1 MLEDAESTMASSL
14 GKEMRL
20 TNPSREQYRL
30 LYFLTDQIE
39 FIENIFLSVMDM
51 PNKAR
56 YIQFYRGE

>member
-30 LYFLTDQIE
+30 LGFLTDQIE

-51 PNKAR
+51 PNKAT

>member
-20 TNPSREQYRL
+20 TNPSREQYRF

-39 FIENIFLSVMDM
+39 FLVCHYVMDM

>member
-30 LYFLTDQIE
+30 LDFLTDQIE

-51 PNKAR
+51 PNKAKVHSVLQR
-56 YIQFYRGE
+56 

>member
-30 LYFLTDQIE
+30 LDFLTDQIE